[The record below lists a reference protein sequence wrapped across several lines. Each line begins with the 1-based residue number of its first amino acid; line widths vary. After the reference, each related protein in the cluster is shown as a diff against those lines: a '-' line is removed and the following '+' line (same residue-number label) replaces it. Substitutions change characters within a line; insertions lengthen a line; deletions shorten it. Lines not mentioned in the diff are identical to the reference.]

1 MSHDVHALSHRLHP
15 SLLDHLGI
23 EEALRAEAERF
34 SGAESIAVEL
44 RLEELHDKPS
54 PDAALCL
61 YRIAQEAL
69 HNVARHARADRV
81 EVSLRTTNGGC
92 ELVVRDNGVGF
103 DPQKQ
108 RSGPN
113 LGHASMR
120 ERVRLL
126 SGRLAIRSVPEP
138 RDHRCSVGAAARWYG
153 LSRPR
158 ILLADDHPIV
168 AEGLRSLLSARFDVV
183 GVVEDGRAL
192 LEAARSLTPDV
203 VVADISM
210 PLVNGIEATRRLAT
224 GAAPDQGG
232 HPDHAPRGGLRA
244 ARPGG
249 RSSGLRPEG
258 RGGRRS
264 CWRRSTPRSPA
275 RPS

>member
-1 MSHDVHALSHRLHP
+1 MPVALALLREILQSRIPEDERRWLARELHDDLAQRLARLAIDAARLERAGSVAASGIDLVAMRREIASMSHDVHALSHRLHP
-15 SLLDHLGI
+15 SLLDHLGL

-34 SGAESIAVEL
+34 SDSESIAVEL
-44 RLEELHDKPS
+44 QLDELPNKPS

-126 SGRLAIRSVPEP
+126 SGRLSIHSVPN
-138 RDHRCSVGAAARWYG
+138 HGTTIAAW
-153 LSRPR
+153 
-158 ILLADDHPIV
+158 V
-168 AEGLRSLLSARFDVV
+168 
-183 GVVEDGRAL
+183 
-192 LEAARSLTPDV
+192 
-203 VVADISM
+203 
-210 PLVNGIEATRRLAT
+210 PL
-224 GAAPDQGG
+224 
-232 HPDHAPRGGLRA
+232 RGGTA
-244 ARPGG
+244 
-249 RSSGLRPEG
+249 
-258 RGGRRS
+258 
-264 CWRRSTPRSPA
+264 
-275 RPS
+275 